1 MAGPNKLLMGIASLL
16 GASLKRKREKADYL
30 ERLGLSQSY
39 RRDESDRIYER
50 GLEDSRLA
58 EASRR
63 EDENRRWDRSRQ
75 ATLSDAEAA
84 RLNKRATTLTT
95 AGFPP
100 TKEGWEGYTASRQ
113 QNRRVEEGVDAVKLF
128 RDISPQIDT
137 ISPKDQATLND
148 PLYWY
153 PENLEKRKK
162 LKSEEATARIKRII
176 MNRLTRSPYDFSN
189 RDAAS
194 AAETLLIPI
203 LDQAFG
209 SGTLEAQ
216 MSAMALIK
224 DRVTD

>member
-30 ERLGLSQSY
+30 ERLGLSQAF
-39 RRDESDRIYER
+39 RREESDRIYERGRKESDRIYER

-58 EASRR
+58 EDRRRQNTLLDRAMSRR
-63 EDENRRWDRSRQ
+63 QDRSTMLQ
-75 ATLSDAEAA
+75 SEGL
-84 RLNKRATTLTT
+84 
-95 AGFPP
+95 PP
-100 TKEGWEGYTASRQ
+100 TDEGFQTYLASMQ
-113 QNRRVEEGVDAVKLF
+113 QKRKVKEGVDAVKLF
-128 RDISPQIDT
+128 RDISPQIKT
-137 ISPKDQATLND
+137 ISPKDQVTLKD

-162 LKSEEATARIKRII
+162 LKSEQATARVKRII

-194 AAETLLIPI
+194 TAETLLIPI

-209 SGTLEAQ
+209 SGTFEAQ
-216 MSAMALIK
+216 MSGIALIK